1 MDNRIEKLKSMQTN
15 LLIDVVKNY
24 KQHGYPVELRNEAL
38 QILDERGIKIDQL
51 ELTGKLKNVVYDEAM
66 AEYQKYTIFSTIALI
81 LNILTIFLI
90 KDLSFFTIGLYIVS
104 LIFILL
110 SFSSARTLSIIL
122 KDESTDFSFIYILMG
137 MILYFIVYFITRNQ
151 IKESINA
158 IR

>member
-38 QILDERGIKIDQL
+38 QILDERGIKMDQL

-66 AEYQKYTIFSTIALI
+66 AEYQKYTIFSPIALI
-81 LNILTIFLI
+81 LHILTIFLI

-110 SFSSARTLSIIL
+110 SFSCARTLSIIL
-122 KDESTDFSFIYILMG
+122 KDESIDFSFIYILMG

>member
-104 LIFILL
+104 FTLPMQQRPD
-110 SFSSARTLSIIL
+110 ARHL
-122 KDESTDFSFIYILMG
+122 KLAPDF
-137 MILYFIVYFITRNQ
+137 
-151 IKESINA
+151 
-158 IR
+158 

>member
-1 MDNRIEKLKSMQTN
+1 MVYNGKATGGL
-15 LLIDVVKNY
+15 V
-24 KQHGYPVELRNEAL
+24 QHGYPVELRNEAL

-122 KDESTDFSFIYILMG
+122 KDESIDFSFIYILMG

>member
-1 MDNRIEKLKSMQTN
+1 MQTN

-38 QILDERGIKIDQL
+38 QILDERGIKMDQL
-51 ELTGKLKNVVYDEAM
+51 ELTGKLKNVKYDEAM
-66 AEYQKYTIFSTIALI
+66 AEYQKYTILSTIALI

-122 KDESTDFSFIYILMG
+122 KDESIDFSFIYILMG
-137 MILYFIVYFITRNQ
+137 MILYFIVYFITRKQ

>member
-1 MDNRIEKLKSMQTN
+1 M
-15 LLIDVVKNY
+15 
-24 KQHGYPVELRNEAL
+24 
-38 QILDERGIKIDQL
+38 DQL

-122 KDESTDFSFIYILMG
+122 KDESIDFSFIYILMG